1 MRVLWK
7 WKTKELMHRL
17 GHSMMQAPLR
27 YQHSTDRRARQIP
40 EEMDRQITRRDKGK
54 RKRPPEA
61 RVCSSQRAKPGRF
74 RRMRFDRYTVILLT
88 LRPDAPVMTDEQAAE
103 LQDRHLAHGADLQDR
118 GLVLARGPLTEQD
131 DERFRGFS
139 IWSVD
144 AATAREHA
152 EADPAVR
159 AGRLAVNVM
168 TWMMPAGNIQFIQ
181 VRAPRSVAEAMAD

>member
-1 MRVLWK
+1 
-7 WKTKELMHRL
+7 
-17 GHSMMQAPLR
+17 
-27 YQHSTDRRARQIP
+27 
-40 EEMDRQITRRDKGK
+40 
-54 RKRPPEA
+54 
-61 RVCSSQRAKPGRF
+61 
-74 RRMRFDRYTVILLT
+74 MRFDRYTVILLT

-118 GLVLARGPLTEQD
+118 GLILARGPLTEQD
-131 DERFRGFS
+131 DERLRGFS

-144 AATAREHA
+144 AATARESA

-168 TWMMPAGNIQFIQ
+168 TWMMPAGNVQFAR

>member
-1 MRVLWK
+1 MVIAGVTMRDAGLSCVPV
-7 WKTKELMHRL
+7 M
-17 GHSMMQAPLR
+17 APSLPPP
-27 YQHSTDRRARQIP
+27 Q
-40 EEMDRQITRRDKGK
+40 MTRKANLSRG
-54 RKRPPEA
+54 
-61 RVCSSQRAKPGRF
+61 QPGRF

-103 LQDRHLAHGADLQDR
+103 LQDRHLAHGAALQDR
-118 GLVLARGPLTEQD
+118 GVILARGPLTEQD

-139 IWSVD
+139 VWSVD

-159 AGRLAVNVM
+159 AGRLAVEVM
-168 TWMMPAGNIQFIQ
+168 TWMMPAGNIQFTQ